1 MSPTHN
7 DHLQLHLNWMAQGC
21 WQGPVSPPSGPAG
34 AWLKPVATLGCRY
47 FDGEGQ
53 MRDVTTDELCKGKKV
68 VLFAVPGAFTPT
80 CSLKHV
86 PGFVDKADEFKTKV
100 RDGVQSSVGSK
111 DGNARR
117 HMWRVKLMQLREAP

>member
-1 MSPTHN
+1 MASALIPTR
-7 DHLQLHLNWMAQGC
+7 
-21 WQGPVSPPSGPAG
+21 PVRH
-34 AWLKPVATLGCRY
+34 RY

-100 RDGVQSSVGSK
+100 RGARAGGGRRAHFTQGVIQVPSPVTTETSGVE
-111 DGNARR
+111 
-117 HMWRVKLMQLREAP
+117 HMGA